1 MKTINLKNSLM
12 TITLSLFTCIL
23 IFNSCKKENSS
34 NSAPTAIKVTD
45 SPIDDASVSGA
56 FVTIADIKLD
66 GQSVQGF
73 SKTTIDI
80 LAYQNG
86 LTKTIG
92 NFNLEGRTYNMVT
105 FVLDFDTDASGNTPG
120 CYVLSTGSVKH
131 KLQSTSNIITISKNL
146 TLQGG
151 ISNSIVADFDL
162 RKMIV
167 YQSGGAG
174 DHYDFATAAELA
186 TSVRVMAEKNTGT
199 ISGNVTGTF
208 SGAAKVVAYAYKKGT
223 FNRATEMMGQGT
235 SNIQFKNAVSSSVV
249 SGGTGSYQLHFLESG
264 DYEIHFASYS
274 DTNSDG
280 EFELTGTVVVTGTAG
295 INLLNLNLNANTTL
309 TANAIA
315 SGILP

>member
-174 DHYDFATAAELA
+174 DQYDFATAAELA
-186 TSVRVMAEKNTGT
+186 TSVRVMTEKNAGT
-199 ISGNVTGTF
+199 ISGTVTGTF

-295 INLLNLNLNANTTL
+295 IVLSNLNLNANTTL